1 MKPVLV
7 TPTQRRSFDENGKI
21 KDTHLDF
28 PDAVRWL
35 AEKEN
40 IPLIDLHAMTRI
52 LYEAM
57 GAEESKHA
65 FVHYPANTYPGQDKP
80 LADNTHF
87 NPYGAYQI
95 AKCVIEGMK
104 QAGLPLVKYL
114 RIMKDIILAVRMLA
128 KLLSG
133 MKVRLRNWKSRTVI
147 ERGFREPTSLYPES
161 LFLPGVIPT
170 GRLLACHSMLSILP
184 IVYH

>member
-1 MKPVLV
+1 
-7 TPTQRRSFDENGKI
+7 
-21 KDTHLDF
+21 
-28 PDAVRWL
+28 
-35 AEKEN
+35 
-40 IPLIDLHAMTRI
+40 MTRI

-57 GAEESKHA
+57 GVEESKHA

-114 RIMKDIILAVRMLA
+114 RTDNERYDPACPDARET
-128 KLLSG
+128 LSG

-147 ERGFREPTSLYPES
+147 ERGF
-161 LFLPGVIPT
+161 
-170 GRLLACHSMLSILP
+170 
-184 IVYH
+184 